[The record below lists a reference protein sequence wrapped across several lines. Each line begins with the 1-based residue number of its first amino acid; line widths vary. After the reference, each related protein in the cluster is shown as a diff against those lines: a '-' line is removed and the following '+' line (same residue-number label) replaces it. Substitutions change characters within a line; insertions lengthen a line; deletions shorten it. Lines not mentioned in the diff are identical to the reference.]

1 MSMTQ
6 LIISAALGFVIAQSA
21 LYGLRYSF
29 GWLQREEVRARIRAM
44 TPLPG
49 HVFVGGFIRY
59 AAPIGASA
67 ALITLGVW
75 AVGDYFAAKSARSAV
90 LASAV
95 DPASTPGVSPA
106 QGSSDEGAGGAV
118 SGTSEPATAVQP
130 ENGDPYADPDYK
142 VHRRTHRPGSA
153 LPLKETLL
161 QRSEAK
167 ARAELLRDMHQHA
180 SRSQYDCEAADRA
193 GRYLKA
199 GLDVWGFSAW
209 QLKYFPMSGYKG
221 ATLVECRDIPNV
233 VDPTQLD
240 LQSTVAQ
247 DSHS

>member
-6 LIISAALGFVIAQSA
+6 LIISAALGFVIAQST

-29 GWLQREEVRARIRAM
+29 AWLQREEVRARIRAM
-44 TPLPG
+44 TPSPG
-49 HVFVGGFIRY
+49 HAFVAGFIRY

-67 ALITLGVW
+67 AVVTLGVW
-75 AVGDYFAAKSARSAV
+75 AVGDYLTAKAARTAA

-95 DPASTPGVSPA
+95 DTAAAAGVSPA
-106 QGSSDEGAGGAV
+106 QGSPDEGSGAAAT
-118 SGTSEPATAVQP
+118 GNSEPATAVQP
-130 ENGDPYADPDYK
+130 ENGDAYADPDYK
-142 VHRRTHRPGSA
+142 VHRRAHRPGSA
-153 LPLKETLL
+153 LTLKETLL

-193 GRYLKA
+193 GRYIKA
-199 GLDVWGFSAW
+199 GLDVWGFTAW
-209 QLKYFPMSGYKG
+209 QLKYFPMEGYRG
-221 ATLVECRDIPNV
+221 ATLAACKDIPNV

-247 DSHS
+247 DSHP

>member
-6 LIISAALGFVIAQSA
+6 LIVSAALGFVIAQST

-29 GWLQREEVRARIRAM
+29 AWLQREEVRARIRAM
-44 TPLPG
+44 TPSPG
-49 HVFVGGFIRY
+49 HAFVAGFIRY

-75 AVGDYFAAKSARSAV
+75 AVGDYLTATAARTAA

-95 DPASTPGVSPA
+95 DSATASAVSPA
-106 QGSSDEGAGGAV
+106 QGPPDEGAGAAATGN
-118 SGTSEPATAVQP
+118 SEPAAAVQP
-130 ENGDPYADPDYK
+130 ENIDPYADPDYK
-142 VHRRTHRPGSA
+142 VHRRAHRPGTA
-153 LPLKETLL
+153 LTLKETLL

-167 ARAELLRDMHQHA
+167 ARAELLREVHQHA
-180 SRSQYDCEAADRA
+180 SRSQYDCEVADHA

-199 GLDVWGFSAW
+199 GLDVWGFAAW
-209 QLKYFPMSGYKG
+209 QLKYFPTGGYKG